1 MTTFNLSQINHFVL
15 RKQHLAEDSK
25 SNDIIQ
31 IVKDIGGLH
40 ATSSATPYLSL
51 LARTTDFTKDD
62 LNRELYAKKTM
73 GKIRCVRKT
82 VYILTK
88 NMIPA
93 AYSATMKMSE
103 MNSER
108 FMSYVGVSKEEYE
121 TASKRILKILAG
133 KGLTTKEIKSELQT
147 ELNISSIVNLMC
159 DQGLLV
165 RGAPKA
171 GWKSNI
177 HTYYLFKEHFPD
189 ICLDAMDE
197 NDAKKM
203 LVEQYL
209 ASFGP
214 VTEGDIAWWTGLPK
228 TEIKQALG
236 NLKNKLVS
244 IDISGLGANYLL
256 LSAGE
261 TPLQAG
267 LPPSPKPDVSLLP
280 FLDPYIMGYKERDR
294 YLDYAF
300 YDRIFDRSGNATS
313 TIILDGK
320 IIGVWDFAEAGREP
334 LAKLFLFESVGSDVL
349 DEINLH
355 AHKTGEFIAG
365 KRVQVKKCSSMIPL
379 TQRTAGGFMSPLRES

>member
-1 MTTFNLSQINHFVL
+1 MKKFDLREVNRFVL
-15 RKQHLAEDSK
+15 HKQHLTDDSK
-25 SNDIIQ
+25 SDDIIQ
-31 IVKDIGGLH
+31 IVEDIGGLH
-40 ATSSATPYLSL
+40 ATSATTPYLSL
-51 LARTTDFTKDD
+51 LSRSANFTKDD

-103 MNSER
+103 INSER

-121 TASKRILKILAG
+121 TASKKILKILAG

-147 ELNISSIVNLMC
+147 GVNVSSIVNLMC

-165 RGAPKA
+165 RGAPRA
-171 GWKSNI
+171 GRKSNI

-189 ICLDAMDE
+189 IYLDAMDE
-197 NDAKKM
+197 DDAKRM

-228 TEIKQALG
+228 TGIKQALG
-236 NLKNKLVS
+236 NLKDKLIS
-244 IDISGLGANYLL
+244 IDISGLGADYRL
-256 LSAGE
+256 LSADE
-261 TPLQAG
+261 EPLRAG

-294 YLDYAF
+294 YLDYAY
-300 YDRIFDRSGNATS
+300 YDRIFDRSGNAVS

-320 IIGVWDFAEAGREP
+320 IIGVWDFAEADREP
-334 LAKLFLFESVGSDVL
+334 LVKLFLFDSVSSDVL

-355 AHKTGEFIAG
+355 AQKTGEFIAG
-365 KRVQVKKCSSMIPL
+365 KRVQVKKCGSMVPL
-379 TQRTAGGFMSPLRES
+379 SKRTAGGFMSPLRES